1 MNLIRLSTLLLA
13 ILLIACG
20 GEEKNA
26 STAATTSVEKMT
38 TLAKENASQMKKG
51 MQETMADAK
60 ADMGD
65 KDMMAAAKEKMAETA
80 TAVTTA
86 TKAPIEKMAGKAK
99 DAVNISMDDAKNKG
113 KQMVESA
120 KEKAQTVTNTAAKK
134 AENVS
139 IKGAEKI
146 TEATKSTAPKT
157 TPKIV
162 EKAKEE
168 VVEKTAAVTAAAAT
182 AAAAATKTATAAKE
196 KAMPKKAT
204 TVDHSSWDK
213 LLRKHVTSAG
223 KVNYKAIKADEA
235 SLDAYLKLLSTNPI
249 IKAWSRNEKMAYWI
263 NAYNAYTV
271 KLIVDNY
278 PVKSILDLHGGK
290 AWDHSWIK
298 LGDKTYTLND
308 IEHKILRPQFKDPRI
323 HFAVNCAA
331 TSCPPILNRAWT
343 AGNLNKTL
351 ELQTKKFIND
361 ASYNTIGGEVA
372 VSKIFEWYKEDFG
385 ELSAYL
391 NKYAASPIAAGTS
404 INFKEYDWALNK
416 Q

>member
-1 MNLIRLSTLLLA
+1 MNLIKTGA
-13 ILLIACG
+13 ILIALFLIACSG
-20 GEEKNA
+20 AEKNA
-26 STAATTSVEKMT
+26 TTSNTSSVAET
-38 TLAKENASQMKKG
+38 TSKTVNENPSQVMEMKK
-51 MQETMADAK
+51 EV
-60 ADMGD
+60 
-65 KDMMAAAKEKMAETA
+65 AETA
-80 TAVTTA
+80 NTIVKEGEKIGTAVKEEITANAPTIAEATTA
-86 TKAPIEKMAGKAK
+86 PVNKVEEKAK
-99 DAVNISMDDAKNKG
+99 NAVNISMDDAKNKG
-113 KQMVESA
+113 KEVIKATKKKVESA
-120 KEKAQTVTNTAAKK
+120 TTTATQK
-134 AENVS
+134 AENIV

-146 TEATKSTAPKT
+146 KEAAKSPIPAT
-157 TPKIV
+157 TPQIV
-162 EKAKEE
+162 ETAKEA
-168 VVEKTAAVTAAAAT
+168 VVEKTTAVTTAAATTT
-182 AAAAATKTATAAKE
+182 AAVKEKVAAAK
-196 KAMPKKAT
+196 PSF
-204 TVDHSSWDK
+204 TVDHSSWDQ
-213 LLRKHVTSAG
+213 LLRKHVSASG
-223 KVNYKAIKADEA
+223 KVNYQAIKADP
-235 SLDAYLKLLSTNPI
+235 SGLDAYLKLLSDNPI
-249 IKAWSRNEKMAYWI
+249 NKEWSRNQKMAYWI

-351 ELQTKKFIND
+351 ELQTRKFINN
-361 ASYNTIGGEVA
+361 SGYNSIGSEVA

-385 ELSAYL
+385 DLSTYL
-391 NKYAASPIAAGTS
+391 NKYTTTPIAAGTN

>member
-1 MNLIRLSTLLLA
+1 MNFIKVSSLLLA

-26 STAATTSVEKMT
+26 STAAKTAAEKMT
-38 TLAKENASQMKKG
+38 TLAKENASQMKKE
-51 MQETMADAK
+51 MQETIADAK

-65 KDMMAAAKEKMAETA
+65 KDLVAAAKEKVGAAASDMADAAKEPMEKMDKMAE
-80 TAVTTA
+80 
-86 TKAPIEKMAGKAK
+86 KAK
-99 DAVNISMDDAKNKG
+99 NAVSVSMDDAKNKG
-113 KQMVESA
+113 QQMVESA
-120 KEKAQTVTNTAAKK
+120 KEKAQTVTNTATKK
-134 AENVS
+134 VENVVV
-139 IKGAEKI
+139 KGAEKI
-146 TEATKSTAPKT
+146 TEATKSTAPT
-157 TPKIV
+157 STPKIV

-168 VVEKTAAVTAAAAT
+168 VVEKAAAAT
-182 AAAAATKTATAAKE
+182 AVAATTATAVKE
-196 KAMPKKAT
+196 KEMPKKTA

-235 SLDAYLKLLSTNPI
+235 SLDAYLKKLSDNPI
-249 IKAWSRNEKMAYWI
+249 NKEWSRNEKMAYWI

-361 ASYNTIGGEVA
+361 SSYNNIGSEVA

-385 ELSAYL
+385 DLNTYL
-391 NKYAASPIAAGTS
+391 NKYATTPIADGTS